1 VTDAA
6 TPAERAGAASW
17 VDRLLG
23 AIPLASVVVWL
34 ALVQMVEAVG
44 RKTPTI
50 FTDELEWTQ
59 ISRAIADHGH
69 PARRGAPIFF
79 KSLYVYL
86 LAPVWWIRD
95 TATAYDAALY
105 LNATVMS
112 LAAIPAYLLARR
124 YVSKGASLAVAAAT
138 ISIPSMAYGGY
149 LIPEVPAYPW
159 SVLCAYLVV
168 QSLSGRGARW
178 TAAAVAA
185 CLIAPFVRFQLGV
198 LPVAY
203 AAAAFGLWY
212 AGDRARRLRA
222 GWTRADT
229 IGAWLLVSIAFVVVN
244 RAILHHSYE
253 WWLTTEIYRG
263 RILQHA
269 LWATGALATGIGV
282 LPLTAGLAA
291 LFPRREERRTRADR
305 ALVAFLASGLV
316 GYVFYTGLKGAFL
329 STQFATRVVER
340 NLIYAAP
347 LLFVGT
353 AVLLERRRLRLVP
366 LAAAVAAT
374 IFVLSY
380 MAIQLDYPYYEALG
394 FSMLTLGNRELYI
407 AQSTLQLWAM
417 GIGGIAALILLA
429 VWLGD
434 RLGVRPPARR
444 AALGVVALVVVA
456 WNLTG
461 QIYIARG
468 ANDFSKRFLAS
479 FIQPPNWVDKQTDGE
494 AVTYLGQNAA
504 VDPNGIHLLEFWNR
518 SIENVWT
525 LDGTAPGPG
534 PTLSPDL
541 ARADGTLRP
550 KPPTPY
556 ALTDNGV
563 QLVGEPVARYGDLS
577 LYRLGA
583 SWRLRSFSE
592 GVDSDGWMSAQS
604 SYTRFAG
611 PPGGRLVVTLSRS
624 NFCPSKENEPPA
636 GRATVVFGRVAVN
649 DNHQPVV
656 APTGS
661 RTFHLRVPNCKQ
673 HSVSIPLG
681 KPPWRVETT
690 IAPLFKLSDY
700 GLSDGREVTAV
711 VSYAVKPA

>member
-1 VTDAA
+1 VTNAA
-6 TPAERAGAASW
+6 APAPAAGTASRL
-17 VDRLLG
+17 DRLLG

-59 ISRAIADHGH
+59 ISRAIADDGH

-86 LAPVWWIRD
+86 LAPVWWIHD
-95 TATAYDAALY
+95 TATAYDAAKY
-105 LNATVMS
+105 LNAGVMS

-124 YVSKGASLAVAAAT
+124 YVSRGAALAVAAAT

-168 QSLSGRGARW
+168 QSLSGRGTRW
-178 TAAAVAA
+178 TLAAVAA
-185 CLIAPFVRFQLGV
+185 CLAAPFVRFQLGV

-212 AGDRARRLRA
+212 AGERARRLRA
-222 GWTRADT
+222 SWTTADT
-229 IGAWLLVSIAFVVVN
+229 IGAWLLVSIGFVIVN
-244 RAILHHSYE
+244 RAVLHHSTE
-253 WWLTTEIYRG
+253 WWTTTEVWRG

-305 ALVAFLASGLV
+305 ALVAFLAAGLG
-316 GYVFYTGLKGAFL
+316 GYVFYTGLKGAYL

-374 IFVLSY
+374 ILVLSY
-380 MAIQLDYPYYEALG
+380 MAIQLDYPYYEAFG
-394 FSMLTLGNRELYI
+394 FSLLTLGNRELYLS
-407 AQSTLQLWAM
+407 QSTLQLWAI
-417 GIGGIAALILLA
+417 GIGGIAALILLG

-434 RLGVRPPARR
+434 RLGVRPSARR
-444 AALGVVALVVVA
+444 AALAVVALVVIA

-461 QIYIARG
+461 QIYIARA
-468 ANDFSKRFLAS
+468 ANDFSKRFLAN
-479 FIQPPNWVDKQTDGE
+479 FIQPPNWVDKQTDG
-494 AVTYLGQNAA
+494 ASVTYLGEDAN

-518 SIENVWT
+518 SIANVWT
-525 LDGTAPGPG
+525 MDGTAPGPG

-550 KPPTPY
+550 RPPTAY

-563 QLVGEPVARYGDLS
+563 QLAGEPVARYGDLS
-577 LYRLGA
+577 LYRLGH
-583 SWRLRSFSE
+583 SWRLRSLQQ
-592 GVDSDGWMSAQS
+592 GVDSDGWMASQS

-611 PPGGRLVVTLSRS
+611 ASGGRIVVTLSRG
-624 NFCPSKENEPPA
+624 NFCPDADNAPPA
-636 GRATVVFGRVAVN
+636 GRATVVVGDVAVN
-649 DNHQPVV
+649 DNHQPVID
-656 APTGS
+656 PKGS
-661 RTFHLRVPNCKQ
+661 RTFHALVRNCKQ
-673 HSVSIPLG
+673 TELPIPVG
-681 KPPWRVETT
+681 RAPWRVETT
-690 IAPLFKLSDY
+690 IAPLFKLADY
-700 GLSDGREVTAV
+700 GVSDGRQVTAV
-711 VSYAVKPA
+711 VSYVYRPG